1 MRVLCQ
7 VLRVSESGYYTWR
20 KREPGRRQKE
30 DAELTSQLGTV
41 FEQSRQTYGSPRI
54 HAALRAKG
62 VSCSRRRIARLMR
75 KKELVSCWRRKKRK
89 VITTDSNHDQ
99 PVAPNKLD
107 RDFTALAANKKWVGD
122 ITGVWTDEGWLY
134 LAALVDLYSRKVVGW
149 AMSELRDERL
159 VEDAL

>member
-1 MRVLCQ
+1 
-7 VLRVSESGYYTWR
+7 
-20 KREPGRRQKE
+20 
-30 DAELTSQLGTV
+30 
-41 FEQSRQTYGSPRI
+41 
-54 HAALRAKG
+54 
-62 VSCSRRRIARLMR
+62 LMR